1 MNKMQGGKEINNVS
15 ATTAID
21 LKAQLAQHVEQ
32 FEKVRSSTGKQA
44 KAAVAAAT
52 KKQTVWSRQN
62 KGVQARNER
71 DAKQHLDQVEGSTLA
86 RSREQLER
94 KARLYEAMKEG
105 RVQQQEYENEEQSP
119 LIDFDRKYMLEKELK
134 DNTLQK
140 DRKRKRKKDE
150 DEDDDDP
157 WVEYEDEFGR
167 TRIVRRSELPSHND
181 ASDHSCYSDEDEEYE
196 QRRRRPGHDGFG
208 SREDMN
214 HYEADREIRTKGV
227 GFYSFSKDEHER
239 QEQMAKLKALRDETV
254 DARQSATLSASEK
267 RKQLLAKNAEK
278 IRARKAALQAKKHHQ
293 LKPELVPT
301 TTTTTTTHSPPPSH
315 VVNEDSVSEFLKSI
329 RKQVEK

>member
-1 MNKMQGGKEINNVS
+1 MQGGKEINNVS

-44 KAAVAAAT
+44 KATAASNT

-71 DAKQHLDQVEGSTLA
+71 DAKQQLEQVEGSTLT

-105 RVQQQEYENEEQSP
+105 RVQHDYENEEQGP

-134 DNTLQK
+134 DNTTQ
-140 DRKRKRKKDE
+140 KRKRKKGDDDE
-150 DEDDDDP
+150 DDDDDP

-167 TRIVRRSELPSHND
+167 TRIVRRSELPSHNE
-181 ASDHSCYSDEDEEYE
+181 ASDHSYSDDDEYE
-196 QRRRRPGHDGFG
+196 QRRPGHDGFG

-227 GFYSFSKDEHER
+227 GFYGFSKDEHER
-239 QEQMAKLKALRDETV
+239 QQQLAKLKALRDETV

-293 LKPELVPT
+293 LKPELVPSSRT
-301 TTTTTTTHSPPPSH
+301 DSLSN
-315 VVNEDSVSEFLKSI
+315 VNEDSVSEFLQSI
-329 RKQVEK
+329 RKQVEQ